1 MTGGASSKGYGV
13 ASRQCHLTRMQSER
27 WYLEVDDFIM
37 LGANPNPHNTDN
49 ITKEDRKMPETYV
62 TKELHD
68 ESIRRIDDENDRQN
82 ARLSALEQGLKE
94 VNKITVSIERLTANI
109 ETMTDE
115 IKKQGIRLDEIEKK
129 PAKRWDVVITGALS
143 AIVGALMAAMM
154 SGLIR

>member
-1 MTGGASSKGYGV
+1 
-13 ASRQCHLTRMQSER
+13 
-27 WYLEVDDFIM
+27 
-37 LGANPNPHNTDN
+37 
-49 ITKEDRKMPETYV
+49 MPDIEYV

-109 ETMTDE
+109 EAMTDE
-115 IKKQGIRLDEIEKK
+115 IKKQGTRLDEIEKK

>member
-1 MTGGASSKGYGV
+1 
-13 ASRQCHLTRMQSER
+13 
-27 WYLEVDDFIM
+27 
-37 LGANPNPHNTDN
+37 
-49 ITKEDRKMPETYV
+49 MPEQYV
-62 TKELHD
+62 TVELHN
-68 ESIRRIDDENDRQN
+68 ETIHRIDDENSRQN

-115 IKKQGIRLDEIEKK
+115 IKRQGQRLDEIEKK

>member
-1 MTGGASSKGYGV
+1 
-13 ASRQCHLTRMQSER
+13 
-27 WYLEVDDFIM
+27 
-37 LGANPNPHNTDN
+37 
-49 ITKEDRKMPETYV
+49 MPDIEYV
-62 TKELHD
+62 TKALHD
-68 ESIRRIDDENDRQN
+68 ETIHRIDDENSRQN

-115 IKKQGIRLDEIEKK
+115 IKRQGQRLDEIEKK

>member
-1 MTGGASSKGYGV
+1 
-13 ASRQCHLTRMQSER
+13 
-27 WYLEVDDFIM
+27 
-37 LGANPNPHNTDN
+37 
-49 ITKEDRKMPETYV
+49 MPDIEYV

-68 ESIRRIDDENDRQN
+68 ESIRRIDDENSRQN

-115 IKKQGIRLDEIEKK
+115 IKKQGVRLDEIEKK

-154 SGLIR
+154 SGLIK

>member
-1 MTGGASSKGYGV
+1 
-13 ASRQCHLTRMQSER
+13 
-27 WYLEVDDFIM
+27 
-37 LGANPNPHNTDN
+37 
-49 ITKEDRKMPETYV
+49 MPETYV

-82 ARLSALEQGLKE
+82 ARISALEQGLKE
-94 VNKITVSIERLTANI
+94 VNKITASIERLTANI

>member
-1 MTGGASSKGYGV
+1 
-13 ASRQCHLTRMQSER
+13 
-27 WYLEVDDFIM
+27 
-37 LGANPNPHNTDN
+37 
-49 ITKEDRKMPETYV
+49 MPDIEYV

-94 VNKITVSIERLTANI
+94 VNKITISIERLTANI

>member
-1 MTGGASSKGYGV
+1 
-13 ASRQCHLTRMQSER
+13 
-27 WYLEVDDFIM
+27 
-37 LGANPNPHNTDN
+37 
-49 ITKEDRKMPETYV
+49 MPDVEYV

-115 IKKQGIRLDEIEKK
+115 IKKQGVRLDEIEKK

>member
-1 MTGGASSKGYGV
+1 
-13 ASRQCHLTRMQSER
+13 
-27 WYLEVDDFIM
+27 
-37 LGANPNPHNTDN
+37 
-49 ITKEDRKMPETYV
+49 MPDVEYV

-94 VNKITVSIERLTANI
+94 VNKITISIERLTANI

>member
-1 MTGGASSKGYGV
+1 
-13 ASRQCHLTRMQSER
+13 
-27 WYLEVDDFIM
+27 
-37 LGANPNPHNTDN
+37 
-49 ITKEDRKMPETYV
+49 MPDIEYV

>member
-1 MTGGASSKGYGV
+1 M
-13 ASRQCHLTRMQSER
+13 SE
-27 WYLEVDDFIM
+27 
-37 LGANPNPHNTDN
+37 
-49 ITKEDRKMPETYV
+49 YV
-62 TKELHD
+62 TIEVHN
-68 ESIRRIDDENDRQN
+68 EFARRIEEENDRQN

-115 IKKQGIRLDEIEKK
+115 IKKQGVRLDEIEKK

-154 SGLIR
+154 SGLIK

>member
-1 MTGGASSKGYGV
+1 
-13 ASRQCHLTRMQSER
+13 
-27 WYLEVDDFIM
+27 
-37 LGANPNPHNTDN
+37 
-49 ITKEDRKMPETYV
+49 MPDVEYV